1 MSAPGVDALADL
13 PGRELAALALVG
25 GGVLAVIGTA
35 LLVVWSIPQL
45 VAYTVT
51 VAIVA
56 IVLKD
61 WWGGRE

>member
-13 PGRELAALALVG
+13 PGRELAALVLVG
-25 GGVLAVIGTA
+25 GGVLAVIGTT
-35 LLVVWSIPQL
+35 LLMVWSLAQL
-45 VAYTVT
+45 VAYTTV

-56 IVLKD
+56 IVVRD